1 MPIGQALF
9 YCLFCNRY
17 IVLLQYIQNFVCLI
31 PTSLRCMNVDP
42 GLLVSIAI
50 GEIFKTTPWAHIQG
64 YVFRALQILNK

>member
-17 IVLLQYIQNFVCLI
+17 IVFLQYIQNSVCLI
-31 PTSLRCMNVDP
+31 SKSLRSMNVRP

-50 GEIFKTTPWAHIQG
+50 GEIFKAAPWAYIQG
-64 YVFRALQILNK
+64 YVFRALQILSK